1 MWKNPLSLLPF
12 GLDSLKIL
20 SQKRKKGGGGGAGK
34 RTTEEE
40 DHHQKAEGQDQ
51 EDQEDQEDHH
61 ADRRGAEKPG
71 RLADVRD
78 MSGDLQSAGDGDVR
92 AHVLPRLRRGI
103 LRDVLGT
110 AFEDDDEEKEDERR
124 EKGGRGR
131 RRERGGGG

>member
-1 MWKNPLSLLPF
+1 MLEKKSSLSFVLLN
-12 GLDSLKIL
+12 SLKIL
-20 SQKRKKGGGGGAGK
+20 SSKRKKGGGGGAGK

-40 DHHQKAEGQDQ
+40 EDHHHRAEDQ

-110 AFEDDDEEKEDERR
+110 AFEDDDEEKE
-124 EKGGRGR
+124 
-131 RRERGGGG
+131 